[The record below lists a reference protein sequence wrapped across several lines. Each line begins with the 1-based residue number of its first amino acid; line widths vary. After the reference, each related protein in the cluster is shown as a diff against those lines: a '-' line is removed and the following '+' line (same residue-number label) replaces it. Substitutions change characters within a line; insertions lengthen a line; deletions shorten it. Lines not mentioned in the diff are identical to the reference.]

1 MKRLISLKKTLILS
15 FIFVSVAPFLLT
27 SFWVAQRVGTSMEQE
42 AALKNSLLAK
52 SVVSE
57 LENFVVMP
65 IHHLEQ
71 AAMLID
77 HGMISIGRSDEFL
90 KAFVEHDDLF
100 DTVELINHQ
109 GIVTQIFPFDRNSI
123 GLDMS
128 NKAYFQESSKNRKM
142 HWSKTFVS
150 LQTGLPTVT
159 LSIPFSQGYLV
170 GHINLSVLGS
180 IINRFTVG
188 TGGYAQITDSTGN
201 VIAHPDRN
209 LVLERFNSSHLPHI
223 QQGLAGHA
231 GTYQFT
237 ENKRAMIASV
247 AIAPH
252 NGWIV
257 SVSQPLQEVLAPAR
271 EIALV
276 IYTGLLVAVI
286 VASAI
291 AVVSLRLVLSPL
303 TKFVEE
309 SNAIT
314 RGEFRSGFQSGS
326 YLELEQVAN
335 ALNTMVQAVEE
346 REGTLRDEVAVRVL
360 AEEKLKENQ
369 ERLQAILDHSPALI
383 SIKNVDGD
391 ILLVNEKFKDLTGAS
406 PEQTIGK
413 NIFDVFPKDSA
424 ESIREKDVAV
434 LQEARAIEAEEIVE
448 HQDGT
453 WHTYFSVKFPL
464 KNDAGITWGVCAIS
478 TDITDRKKIEEEKA
492 NLEAQLSQAQ
502 KMESIGTLAGGI
514 AHDFN
519 NILTAIIGYT
529 ELARTDSDNPERL
542 RQDLD
547 EVLRGGLRAK
557 ELVQQILT
565 FSRSDTLKLQ
575 PLKAQVIVKE
585 ALKLLRSSIPT
596 TIEIRQ
602 DVDQDCPP
610 ILADPSQVHQ
620 LIMNLSTN
628 AYHAMKK
635 SGGVLE
641 VTVHAVTLNQA
652 EAAGKG
658 DIEPGPYLKME
669 IRDTG
674 CGISKDIM
682 GKIFDPYYTTKQ
694 LGEGTGLGLA
704 VVHGIV
710 SRLRG
715 HISVVS
721 VPDKGSTFTI
731 YLPTIAASQEKIK
744 QEVAGPLPKGHERV
758 LLVDDDSSIAQL
770 SQKILTTLGYTVTAL
785 TSSKDTLQIFAGD
798 PQAFDL
804 VITDMTMPE
813 MTGEELAREILRIR
827 PGMPIIMCSGYS
839 EIIDEAKAMSLGISS
854 YVMKPI
860 VIKDLAGVVRKVL
873 DGAG

>member
-1 MKRLISLKKTLILS
+1 MKRRISLKRTLVVG

-27 SFWVAQRVGTSMEQE
+27 SFWVAQRVGKSMEQE
-42 AALKNSLLAK
+42 AALKNSLLAQ
-52 SVVSE
+52 SVVAE
-57 LENFVVMP
+57 LENFVIMP
-65 IHHLEQ
+65 VHHLEQ
-71 AAMLID
+71 AALLID
-77 HGMISIGRSDEFL
+77 QAMISADKVDDFIE
-90 KAFVEHDDLF
+90 AFVAHDDLF

-109 GIVTQIFPFDRNSI
+109 GIVTQIIPFDRNSI

-128 NKAYFQESSKNRKM
+128 NKAYFQESGKDRKI

-170 GHINLSVLGS
+170 GHINLSVLNTV
-180 IINRFTVG
+180 INRFTAS
-188 TGGYAQITDSTGN
+188 TGGSAQITDSTGN

-223 QQGLAGHA
+223 QQGLAGYE
-231 GTYQFT
+231 GTYQYT
-237 ENKRAMIASV
+237 DNNTAMIASV

-252 NGWIV
+252 NGWV
-257 SVSQPLQEVLAPAR
+257 VAVSQPLQEVLAPAK
-271 EIALV
+271 EITLV

-286 VASAI
+286 IASAI
-291 AVVSLRLVLSPL
+291 ALICLRLVLTPL
-303 TKFVEE
+303 TKFAEE
-309 SNAIT
+309 SKAIT
-314 RGEFRSGFQSGS
+314 RGEYTSGFQTGS

-335 ALNTMVQAVEE
+335 ALNTMVQALEE
-346 REGTLRDEVAVRVL
+346 REATLRDEVVVRVR

-391 ILLVNEKFKDLTGAS
+391 ILLVNQKFEVLTGVS

-413 NIFDVFPKDSA
+413 NIFDVFPKDIA
-424 ESIREKDVAV
+424 ESTWAEDLAA
-434 LQEARAIEAEEIVE
+434 LQKGKAIETEEIVK
-448 HQDGT
+448 HQDET

-464 KNDAGITWGVCAIS
+464 KNDEGIAWGVCAIS

-492 NLEAQLSQAQ
+492 NLEAQLSQSQ

-529 ELARTDSDNPERL
+529 ELAQMDTDNPEVL

-547 EVLRGGLRAK
+547 EVLKGSLRAK

-565 FSRSDTLKLQ
+565 FSRSNTLKLQ
-575 PLKAQVIVKE
+575 PLKAQLIIKE
-585 ALKLLRSSIPT
+585 ALKLLRSSIPA
-596 TIEIRQ
+596 TIDIKQ
-602 DVDQDCPP
+602 DIDLDCPP
-610 ILADPSQVHQ
+610 ILADPSQIHQ
-620 LIMNLSTN
+620 LVMNLCTN
-628 AYHAMKK
+628 AYHAMRN
-635 SGGVLE
+635 SGGVLG
-641 VTVHAVTLNQA
+641 VTARAVTIDQA

-658 DIEPGPYLKME
+658 NIEPGPYMQLE

-674 CGISKDIM
+674 SGISKDIL

-694 LGEGTGLGLA
+694 KGEGTGLGLA

-710 SRLRG
+710 SRLHG
-715 HISVVS
+715 HIDVASE
-721 VPDKGSTFTI
+721 PGKGTTFTVHV
-731 YLPTIAASQEKIK
+731 PTIAAPRETAR
-744 QEVAGPLPKGHERV
+744 QEVATPLPQGHERI
-758 LLVDDDSSIAQL
+758 LLVDDDSSIATL
-770 SQKILTTLGYTVTAL
+770 SQKILTSLGYKVTAL
-785 TSSKDTLQIFAGD
+785 TNSKETLQMFAGD
-798 PQAFDL
+798 PEAFDL
-804 VITDMTMPE
+804 VITDMTMPD
-813 MTGEELAREILRIR
+813 MTGEELARQILRIR

-839 EIIDEAKAMSLGISS
+839 EIFDEEKAMSMGICS

-860 VIKDLAGVVRKVL
+860 IIKDLAGVVRKVL